1 MTDGFEPTE
10 PAAPQPQPEPA
21 AAERRAAPP
30 TPPSKRGRGIFWGLL
45 GGCLV
50 LFVLLTALGAAMAAV
65 GKTSGEWWKIGPKV
79 AVVPI
84 EGEIFEARETVE
96 RLRGY
101 AEDQA
106 VRAIVVRINSPGGAV
121 APSQEIFA
129 EIRRLR
135 SETEKPIVASLDS
148 VAASGGYYIAAACEP
163 IVSNPGTI
171 TGSIGVILQWF
182 NMEELVRWAKLE
194 PQTITAGAMKDA
206 GSPFRDLSDDERAYI
221 QRITDQLHGQFI
233 RAVTEGRKGK
243 LTQGE
248 VEKLADGRVFTGEEA
263 LQLKLVDRIGT
274 LQDAIELA
282 AERGGIRGEP
292 RVIYPRRE
300 RPGLLDVLAGETSI
314 KGVVQEVIG
323 KPIGET
329 RFLYRWY

>member
-1 MTDGFEPTE
+1 MTDGFTPIE
-10 PAAPQPQPEPA
+10 PAAPVPEPVG
-21 AAERRAAPP
+21 AERRAAAPP
-30 TPPSKRGRGIFWGLL
+30 PPPPSKRGRGIFWGLL

-50 LFVLLTALGAAMAAV
+50 LFVLIIALGAAMTAV
-65 GKTSGEWWKIGPKV
+65 GQTSGEWWKIGPKV

-84 EGEIFEARETVE
+84 EGEIFDSRETVE

-101 AEDQA
+101 ADDQA

-129 EIRRLR
+129 EIRKLR
-135 SETEKPIVASLDS
+135 RESGKPILASLDS
-148 VAASGGYYIAAACEP
+148 VAASGGYYIASACDP

-206 GSPFRDLSDDERAYI
+206 GSPFRDLTDEERAYI
-221 QRITDQLHGQFI
+221 QRITDQLHRQFI
-233 RAVTEGRKGK
+233 RAVAEGRSGK
-243 LTQGE
+243 LTRPD
-248 VEKLADGRVFTGEEA
+248 VEKIADGRVFTGEEA

-282 AERGGIRGEP
+282 ADKAGIRGEP
-292 RVIYPRRE
+292 RVIYPRPE
-300 RPGLLDVLAGETSI
+300 RPGLLEVLAGDASVEGMV
-314 KGVVQEVIG
+314 KKVIG

>member
-1 MTDGFEPTE
+1 MTDGFTPGEPT
-10 PAAPQPQPEPA
+10 APQPEPVVA
-21 AAERRAAPP
+21 DLRGAEPP
-30 TPPSKRGRGIFWGLL
+30 PPRKRGRGLFWGLL

-50 LFVLLTALGAAMAAV
+50 LFVLMTVVGATLAAV

-84 EGEIFEARETVE
+84 EGEIFASRETVD

-101 AEDQA
+101 AEDAA

-121 APSQEIFA
+121 VPSQEIFA
-129 EIRRLR
+129 EIRKLR
-135 SETEKPIVASLDS
+135 SETGKPIVASLDS
-148 VAASGGYYIAAACEP
+148 VAASGGYYIAAACET

-182 NMEELVRWAKLE
+182 NLGELVRWAKLK

-206 GSPFRDLSDDERAYI
+206 GSPFRDLSDSERAYI
-221 QRITDQLHGQFI
+221 QRITDQLHRQFI
-233 RAVTEGRKGK
+233 RAVAEGRKGK
-243 LTQGE
+243 LTHAE
-248 VEKLADGRVFTGEEA
+248 VERLADGRVFTGEEA
-263 LQLKLVDRIGT
+263 MQLKLVDQIGT

-282 AERGGIRGEP
+282 ARRGGIRGEP
-292 RVIYPRRE
+292 RVIYPRPE
-300 RPGLLDVLAGETSI
+300 SPGLLDVLTGEASV
-314 KGVVQEVIG
+314 KGMVQDVIG